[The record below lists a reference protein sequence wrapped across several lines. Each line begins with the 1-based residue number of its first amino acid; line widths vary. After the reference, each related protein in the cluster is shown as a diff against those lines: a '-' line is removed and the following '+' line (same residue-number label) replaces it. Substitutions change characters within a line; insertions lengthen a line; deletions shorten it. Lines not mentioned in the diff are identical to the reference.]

1 MCFGIAASNPRA
13 SEWFSWGYHGYTVGV
28 KEFPFAV
35 ATFQQYVQLSP
46 GVLCKGNGPMRGPLI
61 VLLER
66 DDFAR
71 ELYTD
76 SLVAQGFRVR
86 AETNLDDALTA
97 LRKGAQLLIA
107 GIAPG
112 AVAVS
117 ELVAQLRNVA
127 PTTPLMVILSRD
139 AAEGPLRALRDGAL
153 EAITAPVSADAL
165 ALGACRCLETIALF
179 DRLPELHRHVELYL
193 SAQRLM
199 RAPDAA
205 SLAREILDAAASRL
219 PTAGLVVTLPPASR
233 GGARAGGELLAARGL
248 DDDDLRELMA
258 AWDPAGLAQGEP
270 LDPGM
275 ASESA
280 PRTRRKDRFE
290 DRVMTFAPGAGPF
303 ARAVGQTA
311 RLVPGMVALR
321 VGGGNGRERQEIW
334 AMLFPP
340 PRTRRSPP
348 SADPQLAMHLGMLA
362 AEASFALEAAD
373 RFPDG
378 ATEGAIDPLTDLFDE
393 RFFTRTLEHEI
404 QRHLRQSGPAV
415 AVLVIDVEGLPD
427 IIEAHG
433 ALIGER
439 LLVEAARV
447 LVRAVRELDVV
458 ARTAPYRFSV
468 LLMGSD
474 LNGAERTSERVRR
487 AFAAHRFLAR
497 EGLDLRVAV
506 AVGVAAHPQH
516 GDDAPSLRD
525 VAEQAARAAAEG
537 A

>member
-1 MCFGIAASNPRA
+1 
-13 SEWFSWGYHGYTVGV
+13 
-28 KEFPFAV
+28 
-35 ATFQQYVQLSP
+35 
-46 GVLCKGNGPMRGPLI
+46 MRH
-61 VLLER
+61 
-66 DDFAR
+66 
-71 ELYTD
+71 
-76 SLVAQGFRVR
+76 
-86 AETNLDDALTA
+86 
-97 LRKGAQLLIA
+97 
-107 GIAPG
+107 
-112 AVAVS
+112 
-117 ELVAQLRNVA
+117 VA
-127 PTTPLMVILSRD
+127 PATPLMVILSRD

-165 ALGACRCLETIALF
+165 ALGACRCLETVALF
-179 DRLPELHRHVELYL
+179 EKMPELHRHVELFL

-205 SLAREILDAAASRL
+205 TLAREILDAAAVRL
-219 PTAGLVVTLPPASR
+219 PTAGLVIATTPT
-233 GGARAGGELLAARGL
+233 GGELLAARGL

-258 AWDPAGLAQGEP
+258 AWDPEGLAHGEP
-270 LDPGM
+270 VDPGS
-275 ASESA
+275 AAESS
-280 PRTRRKDRFE
+280 PRRRKDRFE
-290 DRVMTFAPGAGPF
+290 DRVLTFAPGSGPF

-311 RLVPGMVALR
+311 RLVASMVALR
-321 VGGGNGRERQEIW
+321 IGAAPGRMW

-340 PRTRRSPP
+340 PRTRRDGRPP
-348 SADPQLAMHLGMLA
+348 PPDPHLAGHLGMLA
-362 AEASFALEAAD
+362 AEASFALEAAE

-378 ATEGAIDPLTDLFDE
+378 STEGAIDPLTDLFDE

-404 QRHLRQSGPAV
+404 RRHVRQGGPAV
-415 AVLVIDVEGLPD
+415 AVLVIDVEGLSE

-433 ALIGER
+433 ALVGER

-474 LNGAERTSERVRR
+474 LSGAERTSERVRR

-506 AVGVAAHPQH
+506 AVGIAAYPQH

-525 VAEQAARAAAEG
+525 VAEQAARAAAQG

>member
-1 MCFGIAASNPRA
+1 
-13 SEWFSWGYHGYTVGV
+13 
-28 KEFPFAV
+28 
-35 ATFQQYVQLSP
+35 
-46 GVLCKGNGPMRGPLI
+46 MRGPLI

-86 AETNLDDALTA
+86 AETNLDDALAA

-112 AVAVS
+112 AVAVA
-117 ELVAQLRNVA
+117 ELVAQLRHVA
-127 PTTPLMVILSRD
+127 PATPLMVILSRD

-153 EAITAPVSADAL
+153 EAITAPAAPVSADAL
-165 ALGACRCLETIALF
+165 ALGACRCLETVALF
-179 DRLPELHRHVELYL
+179 ERMPELHRHVELYHA
-193 SAQRLM
+193 AQRLM
-199 RAPDAA
+199 RAPDSA
-205 SLAREILDAAASRL
+205 SLAREILDAAAARL
-219 PTAGLVVTLPPASR
+219 PTAGLVVTLPPAAR
-233 GGARAGGELLAARGL
+233 GSERAGGELLAARGL

-270 LDPGM
+270 LDPGL
-275 ASESA
+275 AAESA
-280 PRTRRKDRFE
+280 PRARRKDRFE
-290 DRVMTFAPGAGPF
+290 DRVLTFAPGTGPF
-303 ARAVGQTA
+303 ARAVGQTT

-321 VGGGNGRERQEIW
+321 IGGGTNSLGGRERQELW

-340 PRTRRSPP
+340 PRTRRAPAP
-348 SADPQLAMHLGMLA
+348 ADPHLAAHLGMLA

-393 RFFTRTLEHEI
+393 RFFTRTLDHEI
-404 QRHLRQSGPAV
+404 QRHVRQGGPAV

-433 ALIGER
+433 ALVGER

-458 ARTAPYRFSV
+458 ARTAPHRFSV

-474 LNGAERTSERVRR
+474 LSGAERTSERVRR

-525 VAEQAARAAAEG
+525 VAEQAARAAAQG